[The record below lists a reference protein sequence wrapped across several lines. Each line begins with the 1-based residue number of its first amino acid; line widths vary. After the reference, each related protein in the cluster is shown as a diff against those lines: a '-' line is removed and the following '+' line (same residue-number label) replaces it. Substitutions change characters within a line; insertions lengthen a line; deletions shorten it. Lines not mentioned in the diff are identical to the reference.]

1 MESSAARLSCAI
13 MEGFDKTTVQAVFVE
28 NQQIK
33 EKKRLQ
39 ETACHNIMT
48 TIPVFQGQKAG
59 ADSTLLAHP
68 STCWM
73 QIAHS
78 SFANRF

>member
-13 MEGFDKTTVQAVFVE
+13 MEGFDKTTVQPVFAE

-33 EKKRLQ
+33 EKRLQ

-73 QIAHS
+73 QIACS
-78 SFANRF
+78 SFANWF